1 MVRKSYTREEIANWR
16 YEQIKEAAA
25 EDVGPHERK
34 QILRRLREK
43 SIQRPSGRSKP
54 ISHGTFYRWLKLY
67 REGGLAA
74 LQPKRRQD
82 KGKARVLPDET
93 VDAALTLQKSDPGLS
108 LKAVAAAMES
118 TFPDLSVRVSPK
130 TLHTRL
136 KARPDYLQV
145 QSARR
150 QFLRSPGAAKW
161 RAQPLLPEE
170 RAILEKWRKS
180 NDKKRWQISVVLLES
195 ADHHLTLQELMQR
208 SDRPSKTIFRWLAN
222 FHKFR
227 LNYLNEIGRRRP
239 NRKTSETSV
248 TVTKRIL
255 ELLHEPP
262 PSFGLNRSNWST
274 RSLAEIYKK
283 QFGADI
289 SSRTVS
295 RYVRKV
301 GYRWK
306 KARRVLTSPD
316 LEYREKVQILLDALR
331 SLEPTELLFFI
342 DELGPLRV
350 KKYGG
355 RCYVKHGERA
365 TYAQQQAHKGSI
377 TLSGALSATTNQMTW
392 CYGDS
397 KDTSAMIDLIELLF
411 NEHHDMRR
419 LYITWDAAF
428 WHDSNALIAW
438 LDTFNAQTREE
449 RAGPIIELVPLPRCS
464 QFLNVIESVFSGM
477 KRAVIHHSDYD
488 GETAMT
494 SAISAHFK
502 DRNDFFKQNPR
513 RAGKKIWDIDF
524 FEHHDNLRS
533 GNYREW

>member
-1 MVRKSYTREEIANWR
+1 MVRKSYTPQEIADWR
-16 YEQIKEAAA
+16 YEQIKAAAA
-25 EDVGPHERK
+25 EDVGRHERK
-34 QILRRLREK
+34 QILRRLRER
-43 SIQRPSGRSKP
+43 SIQWPSGKTKP
-54 ISHGTFYRWLKLY
+54 IPHGTFYRWLKLY

-74 LQPKRRQD
+74 LQPHRRPD
-82 KGKARVLPDET
+82 KGKARFLPDAV
-93 VDAALTLQKSDPGLS
+93 VDAALTLLRSDPGLS
-108 LKAVAAAMES
+108 LKAVTAAMES
-118 TFPDLSVRVSPK
+118 TFSDPSVRVSRQ
-130 TLHTRL
+130 TLHARL
-136 KARPDYLQV
+136 KTHPDYIQI

-150 QFLRSPGAAKW
+150 QFLRSPGAARW
-161 RAQPLLPEE
+161 RAHPLLSEE
-170 RAILEKWRKS
+170 RAVLEKWRKS

-208 SDRPSKTIFRWLAN
+208 SDRSPNTIFRWLPN

-227 LNYLNEIGRRRP
+227 LNYLNELGRRRP
-239 NRKTSETSV
+239 NRRASENSV
-248 TVTKRIL
+248 TVSKRIL

-262 PSFGLNRSNWST
+262 ASFGLNRSNWST

-283 QFGADI
+283 RFGADI
-289 SSRTVS
+289 SPSSVS
-295 RYVRKV
+295 RYVREV
-301 GYRWK
+301 GYRWN

-316 LEYREKVQILLDALR
+316 PEYREKVQLLLDTLR

-355 RCYVKHGERA
+355 RCYVKRGERA

-377 TLSGALSATTNQMTW
+377 TLAGALSATTNQMTW

-419 LYITWDAAF
+419 LYITWDAAS
-428 WHDSNALIAW
+428 WHDSIALIAW

-449 RAGPIIELVPLPRCS
+449 YAGPIIELIPLPRCS

-477 KRAVIHHSDYD
+477 KRAVIHHSDYH
-488 GETAMT
+488 GETTMKI
-494 SAISAHFK
+494 AISGHFTERNEHFK
-502 DRNDFFKQNPR
+502 ENPK
-513 RAGKKIWDIDF
+513 RAGKKIWEIDF
-524 FEHHDNLRS
+524 FQDYENLRS
-533 GNYREW
+533 GDYRES